1 MSEHDESRAV
11 LRALLSEQRL
21 AVLATQAGGRPYASL
36 VAFAASPDL
45 GTLVFATT
53 RATRKYANLRD
64 DPHVALLVDSR
75 NVGDIDFHHAAAVT
89 ATGLVWELQEGD
101 RAEAERLLLAKHPVL
116 TGFVASPT
124 CALLR
129 LTVETYYLVSRFQNV
144 VEFHM
149 AASD

>member
-1 MSEHDESRAV
+1 MSEHEESRAV
-11 LRALLSEQRL
+11 LRMLLTDQRL
-21 AVLATQAGGRPYASL
+21 AVLATHAAGHPYASL

-75 NVGDIDFHHAAAVT
+75 DAGDTDFHHAAAVT
-89 ATGLVWELQEGD
+89 ATGVVEELHEGARED
-101 RAEAERLLLAKHPVL
+101 AELLLLAKHPVL
-116 TGFVASPT
+116 TGFVSSPT

-149 AASD
+149 VPGE